1 MRSGGR
7 EEMSRSRRLIQ
18 PLILVHVC
26 DLLPSPLIRALLEIW
41 ILKICDMFPENC
53 PFKNEKVERMVQCLK
68 LWKAD
73 LPQSETTACHF

>member
-1 MRSGGR
+1 
-7 EEMSRSRRLIQ
+7 MSRSRRLIQ

-41 ILKICDMFPENC
+41 ILKICDMFPESC
-53 PFKNEKVERMVQCLK
+53 PLKMKKCKKKMVQCLK

-73 LPQSETTACHF
+73 LPQSETTTGHF